1 MKRNTLI
8 LLALVVILWGA
19 WYLFSSEEKHEL
31 SVMQKSQFFQAD
43 STAVDSVAVKYGTW
57 CQLVR
62 RDGTWHVIFPDWSY
76 PADERIVSDIFRFTN
91 DMVLENLI
99 STKAEKHEAFKVDT
113 VRGTI
118 LRYFAQ
124 GNLAA
129 EFVMGKAGADMN
141 HTYIRQLQSD
151 SVYMARG
158 DFQKVFRRVPAD
170 WPTKVIF
177 DADSSQLSRMTWL
190 TKESKVWVERDPSGA
205 WKVFRD
211 GAAAGL
217 PVDTTVFNVRLRR
230 FSHFRTDAFA
240 LEGSGIVAQPDSVDL
255 QTILE
260 SNDGRAD
267 TLLWNA
273 GKGTDTR
280 WFAFHPGRPKP
291 LFIFY
296 GSSYDRIKGIYS
308 DLVMKDGVKRS
319 DTSGK

>member
-8 LLALVVILWGA
+8 LLALVVVLWGA
-19 WYLFSSEEKHEL
+19 WYLFSTEEKQDL

-43 STAVDSVAVKYGTW
+43 STAVDSVMVKYGTW

-62 RDGTWHVIFPDWSY
+62 RDSTWEVIFPDWTY
-76 PADERIVSDIFRFTN
+76 AADEHIVSEIFRFTN

-118 LRYFAQ
+118 LRYFSHGAPS
-124 GNLAA
+124 A

-141 HTYIRQLQSD
+141 HTYIRQLHSD

-177 DADSSQLSRMTWL
+177 DADSSKLSRITWL
-190 TKESKVWVERDPSGA
+190 TKDTKVWIERDPTGP
-205 WKVFRD
+205 WKVYRD
-211 GAAAGL
+211 GAATGL

-230 FSHFRTDAFA
+230 MNRFRTDAFA
-240 LEGSGIVAQPDSVDL
+240 LEGSGAVANPDSVDL
-255 QTILE
+255 QLILDT
-260 SNDGRAD
+260 NDGRAD

-291 LFIFY
+291 LYIFY
-296 GSSYDRIKGIYS
+296 SSSYDRIKGIYS
-308 DLVMKDGVKRS
+308 DLVMKDGAKRIDAS
-319 DTSGK
+319 AK